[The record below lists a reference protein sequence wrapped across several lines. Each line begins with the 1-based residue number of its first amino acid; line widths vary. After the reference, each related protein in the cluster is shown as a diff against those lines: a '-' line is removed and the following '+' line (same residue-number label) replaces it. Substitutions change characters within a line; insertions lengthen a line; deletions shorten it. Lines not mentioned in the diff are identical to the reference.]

1 IENYTV
7 LVIQDKTGNVA
18 IEKRPDKGLLA
29 NMWQFPMIN
38 QAQADSGMIQKLLSE
53 KYNLHIKL
61 GEHMQTIKHV
71 FTHIIWYLNVYHAT
85 TEKSLSFP
93 LTFDKVTS
101 LEHYPIYVSHQKIV
115 HYLKDLNEE

>member
-1 IENYTV
+1 
-7 LVIQDKTGNVA
+7 
-18 IEKRPDKGLLA
+18 RPDKGLLA

-71 FTHIIWYLNVYHAT
+71 FTHIIWNLNVYHAT
-85 TEKSLSFP
+85 TEKKFSSP
-93 LTFDKVTS
+93 LTFEKITS
-101 LEHYPIYVSHQKIV
+101 IEDYAISVSHQKIV
-115 HYLKDLNEE
+115 KYYIDLNTVKNTTVFICHIFDYIR